1 MSGIIHANGVIGLR
15 DRLGPPG
22 SAADDPEAPKE
33 GWHGRVQLRR
43 ENVERGT
50 SEETTR
56 TYFRSDN
63 FLSDGMLSF
72 QVASP
77 DAETGYNGSPVQS
90 ADR

>member
-43 ENVERGT
+43 ENVERET
-50 SEETTR
+50 SEETTE
-56 TYFRSDN
+56 
-63 FLSDGMLSF
+63 DG
-72 QVASP
+72 
-77 DAETGYNGSPVQS
+77 DAGNTCVDI
-90 ADR
+90 AKR